1 MMHMRAGFGLAVC
14 AVLLA
19 APRVGAAQAS
29 CHLRLSAHM
38 TLPRSQHFSPSVD
51 ITDLASRFAEVTWRM
66 VLMRRPLGRG
76 TGNLFFGGT
85 GDSAAVDRMAVA
97 LKPRRGDDGVAAERA
112 AHALAEIM
120 RGERTGY
127 TTEQA
132 VLAAHIY
139 RWWGLPP
146 QQALGVLLD
155 ATASMRTRRLAVNAL
170 HRYWEEPGFAAAG
183 LVAFCAVVD
192 RASGLGG
199 QPNSEGSDAVDSLL
213 NDDELELLGTLVI
226 SLSHVREIAP
236 GHALHLQDL
245 VPPDNPVAAYL
256 QRVAPSP

>member
-1 MMHMRAGFGLAVC
+1 
-14 AVLLA
+14 
-19 APRVGAAQAS
+19 
-29 CHLRLSAHM
+29 
-38 TLPRSQHFSPSVD
+38 
-51 ITDLASRFAEVTWRM
+51 M